1 VSDHA
6 RLRQFYSGID
16 LNLKLHG
23 AEHMGKR
30 NVFVRLARYTANAS
44 IDWSEASRIVARIDS
59 LAAWYPAWSEAAAEY
74 ERRAQAALAAGNDAT
89 AGDHFVRAAQL
100 YHWSQINVPP
110 ENPLKAQGRRQCI
123 AAYRSSAPLVDPP
136 AEELAVPYE
145 GRELPGYL
153 RVPPGDE
160 PCDLIVFVNGA
171 NSVKEEYH
179 LWTDAML
186 ARGMATATF
195 DGPGQGELAPA
206 MGGIP
211 LPLRGYERA
220 ISATID
226 LCASRLGTRLRTVG
240 LWGNSFGGYLTARGA
255 AHDER
260 VRASVS
266 LGGFYDFRDFPV
278 VPVPVQEELRDLMGL
293 ESIDETIEIMGRDC
307 SLDDSPVA
315 TPFLAVHGARDD
327 LVGVQEATELAGAAG
342 DLGELVVYED
352 GVHCCY
358 NRYLELRPA
367 VADWLQR
374 KLKGD
379 AAWRLAQ

>member
-6 RLRQFYSGID
+6 RLRQFYAGVD

-23 AEHMGKR
+23 AEHLGRR

-44 IDWSEASRIVARIDS
+44 LDWSETSRIVSRIDS
-59 LAAWYPAWSEAAAEY
+59 LAAWYPAWAAAAAEY
-74 ERRAQAALAAGNDAT
+74 ERRAEEALAAGAAVT

-110 ENPLKAQGRRQCI
+110 ESPLKAQGRRQSI
-123 AAYRSSAPLVDPP
+123 AAYRRGAPLLDPP
-136 AEELAVPYE
+136 AEPLAIPYE

-153 RVPPGDE
+153 RLPPGDDA
-160 PCDLIVFVNGA
+160 CDLIVFVNGA
-171 NSVKEEYH
+171 NSVKEEYQ

-195 DGPGQGELAPA
+195 DGPGQGEFAPA
-206 MGGIP
+206 LGGLP

-220 ISATID
+220 ITATID
-226 LCASRLGTRLRTVG
+226 ACAARLGVRLRRVG
-240 LWGNSFGGYLTARGA
+240 LWGNSFGGYLAARGA
-255 AHDER
+255 AHDAR
-260 VRASVS
+260 VGATVS
-266 LGGFYDFRDFPV
+266 LGGFYDFRDFPD
-278 VPVPVQEELRDLMGL
+278 VPVPVQEELRDLMGRETL
-293 ESIDETIEIMGRDC
+293 DETVELMQREC

-315 TPFLAVHGARDD
+315 TPLLAVHGARDD
-327 LVGVQEATELAGAAG
+327 LVGVEEARELAGAAG
-342 DLGELVVYED
+342 DLGELVVYDD

-358 NRYLELRPA
+358 NHYLELRPA

-374 KLKGD
+374 KLAGD
-379 AAWRLAQ
+379 TAWRLAR